1 MSGEDLAAI
10 HDARLRDLA
19 TGALD
24 DASVRRFADEH
35 GVPLVSADRVTF
47 VYYGRADAVHLRHW
61 VYGLPGHQPFSR
73 LAGTN
78 LWFREVNLPPKS
90 RVEYKL
96 EVVVDG
102 EGQWHL
108 DPLNP
113 RRAHDPFGANS
124 VCHGPGYV
132 RPAWTLPQPDARSG
146 ALVEVAV
153 KSRVFGETR
162 RVPLYLPARFRTTGR
177 YPLLVVHDGSDYVDY
192 AALEVVLDNLIDGL
206 EIPPLIAALSNPGE
220 RLVEYPGDP
229 RHAQHITEELVPYL
243 EAKFPVIRRP
253 NARGIAGASFGA
265 VASLYTAWRYPGFYG
280 RLLLQ
285 SGSFAFTDIGPHH
298 RSREFD
304 PVVAFM
310 NAFRRAPGRPSERV
324 FVSCGTYES
333 LIYENRSMVPF
344 FQGAGLDVRYVEA
357 RDGHNW
363 ENWRDRLR
371 EGLSWLFP
379 GPLWMT
385 YE

>member
-1 MSGEDLAAI
+1 MSQGVHDHRLRELAAG
-10 HDARLRDLA
+10 HLDHHRVLGFAR
-19 TGALD
+19 
-24 DASVRRFADEH
+24 EH
-35 GVPLVSADRVTF
+35 GVPLVSDDRVTF
-47 VYYGRADAVHLRHW
+47 IYYGAAEQVHLRHW
-61 VYGLPGHQPFSR
+61 IYGLPGHQPFSR
-73 LAGTN
+73 VGETD
-78 LWFREVNLPPKS
+78 LWFREVELPENS
-90 RVEYKL
+90 RVEYKI
-96 EVVVDG
+96 EVVKDG
-102 EGQWHL
+102 HGHWLL

-124 VCHGPGYV
+124 VCHGVGYV
-132 RPAWTLPQPDARSG
+132 RPEWTLPQPGTREGTLDAVR
-146 ALVEVAV
+146 L
-153 KSRVFGETR
+153 KSHAFGTER
-162 RVPLYLPARFRTTGR
+162 IVPLYLPARFRKTGR
-177 YPLLVVHDGSDYVDY
+177 YPLLVVHDGSDYVEY
-192 AALEVVLDNLIDGL
+192 ASLKVVLDNLIDRL
-206 EIPPLIAALSNPGE
+206 EIPPLIAALSNPAD

-229 RHAQHITEELVPYL
+229 RHARHLTEELVPHL
-243 EAKFPVIRRP
+243 EAKLPVVRRP
-253 NARGIAGASFGA
+253 DARGIVGASFGA

-280 RLLLQ
+280 RMLLQ

-304 PVVAFM
+304 PVVNFI
-310 NAFRRAPGRPSERV
+310 NAFRKDPGKPAERA

-333 LIYENRSMVPF
+333 LIYENRSMMPF
-344 FQGAGLDVRYVEA
+344 FQRIGLDVRFVEA